1 MAIDALPPSDPTS
14 DAAPYPP
21 QPWHLGGTMHVSL
34 WRVPVGELPASFHAA
49 SPSTARPVVLGGQAV
64 VGTAFVAY
72 EPGSV
77 LVYDELL
84 CATLTWSRRR
94 LRVTI
99 SDIWVDSPASVAGGR
114 ELWGIPKHLATFT
127 REARGR
133 SVVLSASADGR
144 TLATATATPGVR
156 LPGSWPLPMPTAQ
169 RLDGREHDSR
179 VRAFGAI
186 ATCRTTW
193 EFPTDGP
200 LGFLAGRRPV
210 TGVRLEELA
219 LAFGSASGAPAA
231 GA

>member
-1 MAIDALPPSDPTS
+1 MAIDALPPSDPRDR
-14 DAAPYPP
+14 DASYPP
-21 QPWHLGGTMHVSL
+21 EPWHLGGTMHVSL
-34 WRVPVGELPASFHAA
+34 WRVPVAELPATFHAA
-49 SPSTARPVVLGGQAV
+49 LPRRARPIVIAGHAL

-84 CATLTWSRRR
+84 CATLTWSARR

-127 REARGR
+127 REDRGR
-133 SVVLSASADGR
+133 QVELSAAVDGQV
-144 TLATATATPGVR
+144 LASATAAPGVR

-179 VRAFGAI
+179 VRAFGGI
-186 ATCRTTW
+186 ATCRTAW
-193 EFPTDGP
+193 SFPAGGP

-210 TGVRLEELA
+210 TSLRLEELA
-219 LAFGSASGAPAA
+219 LAFGSATTR
-231 GA
+231 